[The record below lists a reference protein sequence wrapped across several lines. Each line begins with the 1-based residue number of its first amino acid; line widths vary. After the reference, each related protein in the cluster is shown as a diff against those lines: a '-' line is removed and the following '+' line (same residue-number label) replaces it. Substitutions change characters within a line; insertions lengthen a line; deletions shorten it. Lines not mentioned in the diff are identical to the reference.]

1 MKEME
6 SKQVVYGTFGSM
18 WIDGYEIAEIQELKA
33 TLSADKVEVKIARK
47 MSKGYK
53 VTGYTGKGSFK
64 VHKVSSYFIKKL
76 APSIKE
82 GKQVLCTIISKV
94 EDPDALGTERIA
106 LYNCLIDS
114 VDLVNW
120 SVGKLGEETYNFS
133 FEDFS
138 ILDQIEG

>member
-1 MKEME
+1 MKINERNGIKT
-6 SKQVVYGTFGSM
+6 SSIWHIWKYV
-18 WIDGYEIAEIQELKA
+18 DR
-33 TLSADKVEVKIARK
+33 SADKGEVKIARK

-120 SVGKLGEETYNFS
+120 SVGKLGEESYNFS
-133 FEDFS
+133 FEDFG
-138 ILDQIEG
+138 ILDEING

>member
-18 WIDGYEIAEIQELKA
+18 WIDGFAIAEIQELKA
-33 TLSADKVEVKIARK
+33 TLSADKIEVKIARK
-47 MSKGYK
+47 MNKGYK

-82 GKQVLCTIISKV
+82 GRQVPVTIISKV

-120 SVGKLGEETYNFS
+120 SVGKLGEESYNFT
-133 FEDFS
+133 FEDFDV
-138 ILDQIEG
+138 LDEIEG

>member
-114 VDLVNW
+114 VDLINW
-120 SVGKLGEETYNFS
+120 SVGKLGEESYNFS
-133 FEDFS
+133 FEDFG
-138 ILDQIEG
+138 ILDEING

>member
-1 MKEME
+1 ME